1 MLILSADD
9 VRAALDMP
17 SCIEA
22 MRGALL
28 GLHRGE
34 LSMPL
39 RTLVRPPRSGLAA
52 SSGALLGLM
61 PAHRGGER
69 PFFSLKEIV
78 FAPANSARGLD
89 THQGAVLL
97 HDGIDGRLVA
107 ILNASAITAIRTAA
121 VSGPAPPPLA
131 RRNARRGPIPGSGA
145 RGRSQPGAIR

>member
-1 MLILSADD
+1 M
-9 VRAALDMP
+9 R

-39 RTLVRPPRSGLAA
+39 RSLVRPPGS
-52 SSGALLGLM
+52 ALLGLM
-61 PAHRGGER
+61 PAHRGGAR
-69 PFFSLKEIV
+69 PLFSLKEIV

-97 HDGIDGRLVA
+97 HDGADGRIIA
-107 ILNASAITAIRTAA
+107 ILNASAITEIRTAA
-121 VSGPAPPPLA
+121 GSGLASTLLA
-131 RRNARRGPIPGSGA
+131 RRNARRAAILGPGGQGRAPAVPRPAGSPD
-145 RGRSQPGAIR
+145 RGPR